1 MCMFVVVFVWVSV
14 LVFCL
19 DFLLLFDVV
28 QQQVLVCVCWVF
40 DVQLLVLLQGEIGI
54 GKEVFV
60 CVLYWCSICVDKLF
74 VVVNCVVLLE
84 GLIEV
89 ELFGYEEGVFI
100 GVCKIGNIG
109 LLWQV
114 QGGVLFLDE
123 IGDMFFVLQL

>member
-1 MCMFVVVFVWVSV
+1 M
-14 LVFCL
+14 
-19 DFLLLFDVV
+19 
-28 QQQVLVCVCWVF
+28 
-40 DVQLLVLLQGEIGI
+40 
-54 GKEVFV
+54 

-109 LLWQV
+109 LLW
-114 QGGVLFLDE
+114 
-123 IGDMFFVLQL
+123 